1 MHKQHPQTAYRKDAV
16 LIGTIFE
23 NCDNKNNPIV
33 FGKLRGAMMYIDF
46 IKNEYPD
53 IPDIDRQAYIDRD
66 KKALISIVQ
75 EKIAQNAEEIV
86 ERW

>member
-1 MHKQHPQTAYRKDAV
+1 
-16 LIGTIFE
+16 
-23 NCDNKNNPIV
+23 
-33 FGKLRGAMMYIDF
+33 MYIDF